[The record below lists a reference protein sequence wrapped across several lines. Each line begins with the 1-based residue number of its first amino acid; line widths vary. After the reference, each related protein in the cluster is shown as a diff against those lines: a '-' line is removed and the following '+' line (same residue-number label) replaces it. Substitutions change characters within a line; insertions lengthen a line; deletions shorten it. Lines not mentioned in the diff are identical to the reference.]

1 MSKGTRDENLARDD
15 DFFDEDGNDWNEPT
29 VDKIPPNRDKSASRG
44 APKWK
49 AIEEYW
55 EKKRLEDALQDYL
68 SEEE

>member
-1 MSKGTRDENLARDD
+1 MSKGKRDENLAQHDD
-15 DFFDEDGNDWNEPT
+15 YLDEDSDDWSEAV
-29 VDKIPPNRDKSASRG
+29 VDGASPNRDKSTGRS

-68 SEEE
+68 SEDK